1 MDDKLMIARGLAEMV
16 LLDAVDTDTG
26 DLYEMVEMIAPDLA
40 RIPNEEHFL
49 EVVDIFREIMHT
61 ELEEFQY
68 TTKMLRDFNADR
80 EENN

>member
-1 MDDKLMIARGLAEMV
+1 MDDKQMIARGLAEMV

-40 RIPNEEHFL
+40 RIPNEKHFL
-49 EVVDIFREIMHT
+49 KVVDIFRNIMHT
-61 ELEEFQY
+61 EVEEFQRR
-68 TTKMLRDFNADR
+68 TKMLRDFNADG

>member
-1 MDDKLMIARGLAEMV
+1 MDDNYSIARGLAEMV

-26 DLYEMVEMIAPDLA
+26 DLYEMVELVAPDLA
-40 RIPNEEHFL
+40 RIPNEERFL
-49 EVVDIFREIMHT
+49 EVVDIFRKIMHT

-68 TTKMLRDFNADR
+68 MTKMLRDFNADG

>member
-40 RIPNEEHFL
+40 RIPNEKNFL
-49 EVVDIFREIMHT
+49 EVVDIFRKIMHT

-68 TTKMLRDFNADR
+68 TTKMLRDFNADG